1 MRSSHQKRHGFPSG
15 ARMTPRL
22 FSCFTGSGSLSAS
35 DPSRIYFRG
44 SAACRWN
51 EPAHTEECRIPS
63 PSGSAA
69 KPEGP
74 ILSPACAC
82 RVALPSRPTGHC
94 RLRPVGGGP
103 RPSPS
108 GTRLVQTFGG
118 SSRGGSGLPTFFR
131 CAHRSVN
138 RAPVCRLAR
147 GGWKPRDTPS
157 LLSQGPGSAFRPGP
171 AASFVPP
178 QNATKTTGRPGRSL
192 LGSYDPG
199 AAPAFG
205 D

>member
-51 EPAHTEECRIPS
+51 DPAHTEGGRIPS

-74 ILSPACAC
+74 ILSPACAR
-82 RVALPSRPTGHC
+82 RVALPSRPTPEGAETWRRH
-94 RLRPVGGGP
+94 
-103 RPSPS
+103 RPSPLDA
-108 GTRLVQTFGG
+108 RLVFVWGQL
-118 SSRGGSGLPTFFR
+118 RGNRGCLLFR
-131 CAHRSVN
+131 CAHRRSTERCPPDSARRVE
-138 RAPVCRLAR
+138 APRHFSSF
-147 GGWKPRDTPS
+147 P
-157 LLSQGPGSAFRPGP
+157 RPGP
-171 AASFVPP
+171 RPTLALAPAASLSH
-178 QNATKTTGRPGRSL
+178 QNATKTPAASPPGGPCLRV
-192 LGSYDPG
+192 D
-199 AAPAFG
+199 
-205 D
+205 